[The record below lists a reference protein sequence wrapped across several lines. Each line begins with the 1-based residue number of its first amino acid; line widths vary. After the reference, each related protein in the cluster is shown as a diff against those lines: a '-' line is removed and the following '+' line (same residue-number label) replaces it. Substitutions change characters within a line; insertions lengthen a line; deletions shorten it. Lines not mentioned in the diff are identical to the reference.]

1 LKKNIGSH
9 CKEPGSIYLYAQ
21 VEKLRQ
27 KIEEA
32 ASVWEQIGLTPVAAR
47 VYAYLLYAAHYSTTF
62 EDLADYFNVSKS
74 AISNAIKYLTLA
86 GMVASK
92 TKDGQ
97 RKRFFGADLNYLINT
112 DNITKRNKLFIATFQ
127 QILKDRK
134 SNDALKKDLE
144 DIIIYFEMAI
154 SEYPGFI
161 DRWKKRIK

>member
-1 LKKNIGSH
+1 M
-9 CKEPGSIYLYAQ
+9 Q

-27 KIEEA
+27 KIEET

-47 VYAYLLYAAHYSTTF
+47 VYAYLLYAPHYATTF
-62 EDLADYFNVSKS
+62 EDLTDYFNVSKS

-97 RKRFFGADLNYLINT
+97 RKRFFGADVDYLINIDT
-112 DNITKRNKLFIATFQ
+112 ITKKHKLFIATFQ
-127 QILKDRK
+127 QVLKNLKR
-134 SNDALKKDLE
+134 NDALNKDLE
-144 DIIIYFEMAI
+144 NLITYFEMAI
-154 SEYPGFI
+154 NEYPGFI

>member
-1 LKKNIGSH
+1 M
-9 CKEPGSIYLYAQ
+9 Q

-27 KIEEA
+27 KIEET

-47 VYAYLLYAAHYSTTF
+47 VYAYLLYAPHYATTF
-62 EDLADYFNVSKS
+62 EDLTDYFNVSKS

-97 RKRFFGADLNYLINT
+97 RKRFFGADVDYLINIDT
-112 DNITKRNKLFIATFQ
+112 ITKKHKLFIATFQ
-127 QILKDRK
+127 QVLKNRK
-134 SNDALKKDLE
+134 SNDALNKDLE
-144 DIIIYFEMAI
+144 NLITYFEMAI
-154 SEYPGFI
+154 NEYPGFI